1 MPKDCF
7 VVLLFCR
14 FVESMDIK
22 QKNNRRFARKKR
34 VKKNISSLS
43 PRLSVFRSNRFIY
56 AQIHD
61 DAKGNTLSNADDTKI
76 KGQSKIDSAREAG
89 KMIAEMALKKNIKQV
104 VFDRAGYLYHG
115 RVKALADGAREGGLE
130 F

>member
-1 MPKDCF
+1 MN
-7 VVLLFCR
+7 
-14 FVESMDIK
+14 IK
-22 QKNNRRFARKKR
+22 QKNNKRLARKKR
-34 VKKNISSLS
+34 VKMNISNLS
-43 PRLSVFRSNRFIY
+43 NIRLSVFRSNRFIY

-61 DAKGNTLSNADDTKI
+61 DAKGSTLCNADNTEI
-76 KGQSKIDSAREAG
+76 KSQSKIDSAREVG
-89 KMIAEMALKKNIKQV
+89 KMIAEMALKKNIKKV